1 MRKDSPIT
9 DIANSFGLLRLPDSI
24 AFGDGCRSGI
34 ARTVA
39 SLGNRALVVCDP
51 FLASTMA
58 FTQLLQ
64 DLKTHEVAVDVDT
77 QVVPELPV
85 TVVEE
90 AIERAQLTRPQV
102 IVGFGGGS
110 ALDLA
115 KLIALGLAHGTPLNQ
130 FYGEN
135 QVPGPVTPLVA
146 VPTTSGT
153 GSEVT
158 PVAVLADPDRDLKVG
173 ISSPHLIPKAA
184 VVDPRLMVGAPA
196 SVTASAGADAL
207 GHAIEAYTSNN
218 HAPQWGS
225 HLPVFVGENLLSST
239 LALEAIRLIGRS
251 LRDAVRDGE
260 DFEARSRMAY
270 ASLLAGMAFGTAG
283 THLSHAIQYPVGAL
297 THTPHGLGTGML
309 LPYVMQAILDADAGR
324 LARIAEALDVAG
336 DSAEESAQNAV
347 DEVAAIMTDI
357 GLPND
362 LAAIG
367 VTESDLPRIV
377 ELSLT
382 VRRLV
387 TNSVLDPTEENIHRI
402 VRAAHRGDRTGLK
415 PLPFPP
421 PPRTKAKRTSEPHL
435 RPLYRRPLDTRFQRQ
450 QIPRH

>member
-1 MRKDSPIT
+1 MT

-39 SLGNRALVVCDP
+39 SLGHRALVVCDP
-51 FLASTMA
+51 FLASTEA
-58 FTQLLQ
+58 FNQLLQ
-64 DLKTHEVAVDVDT
+64 ELEALDVAVTVDT

-85 TVVEE
+85 AVVEE
-90 AIERAQLTRPQV
+90 AIERAVLTRPQV

-115 KLIALGLAHGTPLNQ
+115 KLIALGLAHGTPLNR

-135 QVPGPVTPLVA
+135 QVPGPVIPLVA

-158 PVAVLADPDRDLKVG
+158 PVAVLADPDRELKVG
-173 ISSPHLIPKAA
+173 ISSPYLIPRAA

-196 SVTASAGADAL
+196 AVTASAGADAL
-207 GHAIEAYTSNN
+207 VHAIEAYTSNN
-218 HAPQWGS
+218 HAPQWADQ
-225 HLPVFVGENLLSST
+225 LPVFVGENLLSST
-239 LALEAIRLIGRS
+239 LALEAIRLIGLS
-251 LRDAVRDGE
+251 LRGAVRDGQ
-260 DFEARSRMAY
+260 DFQARSRMAY

-309 LPYVMQAILDADAGR
+309 LPYVMQALLATDARR
-324 LARIAEALDVAG
+324 LADIAQALGVAT
-336 DSAEESAQNAV
+336 DSTEESAQNAI
-347 DEVAAIMTDI
+347 DEVAAIMADI
-357 GLPND
+357 GLPNH

-367 VTESDLPRIV
+367 VTEADLPRIV

-387 TNSVLDPTEENIHRI
+387 TNSVLEPTEENLHRI
-402 VRAAHRGDRTGLK
+402 VRAALNGDRTALK
-415 PLPFPP
+415 PVP
-421 PPRTKAKRTSEPHL
+421 TAASTESEN
-435 RPLYRRPLDTRFQRQ
+435 Q
-450 QIPRH
+450 Q

>member
-1 MRKDSPIT
+1 MT
-9 DIANSFGLLRLPDSI
+9 DIAKSFGLLRLPDSI
-24 AFGDGCRSGI
+24 AFGDGCRAGI

-51 FLASTMA
+51 FLSSTEP
-58 FTQLLQ
+58 FTELLAELEAL
-64 DLKTHEVAVDVDT
+64 DVTVAVDT

-85 TVVEE
+85 AVVKE
-90 AIERAQLTRPQV
+90 AIERARETRPHV

-115 KLIALGLAHGTPLNQ
+115 KLIALGVAHGTPLSR

-135 QVPGPVTPLVA
+135 QVPGQVIPLVA

-173 ISSPHLIPKAA
+173 ISSPYLIPKAA
-184 VVDPRLMVGAPA
+184 FVDPRLMVGAPA
-196 SVTASAGADAL
+196 AVTASAGADAL
-207 GHAIEAYTSNN
+207 VHAVEAYTASN
-218 HAPQWGS
+218 HAPQWDDQ
-225 HLPVFVGENLLSST
+225 LPVFVGENLLSST
-239 LALEAIRLIGRS
+239 LALEAIRLIGLS
-251 LRDAVRDGE
+251 LRNAVSNGE
-260 DFEARSRMAY
+260 DFEARSGMAY

-309 LPYVMQAILDADAGR
+309 LPYVMQALLATDATR
-324 LARIAEALDVAG
+324 LASIAEALGVPAG
-336 DSAEESAQNAV
+336 SIVESAQNAIS
-347 DEVAAIMTDI
+347 EVASIMADI
-357 GLPND
+357 GLPHD
-362 LAAIG
+362 LASIG
-367 VTESDLPRIV
+367 VTEADLPRII

-387 TNSVLDPTEENIHRI
+387 TNSVLEPTEENLHHI
-402 VRAAHRGDRTGLK
+402 VRAAFDRDRTELT
-415 PLPFPP
+415 PLP
-421 PPRTKAKRTSEPHL
+421 TIASNESET
-435 RPLYRRPLDTRFQRQ
+435 YK
-450 QIPRH
+450 

>member
-1 MRKDSPIT
+1 MT
-9 DIANSFGLLRLPDSI
+9 DIANSFGLLRLPGSI
-24 AFGDGCRSGI
+24 AFGDGTRSSI

-39 SLGNRALVVCDP
+39 TLGHRALVVCDP
-51 FLASTMA
+51 FLSSTEA
-58 FTQLLQ
+58 FTQLLEELEAL
-64 DLKTHEVAVDVDT
+64 DVAVTVDT

-85 TVVEE
+85 SVVEE
-90 AIERAQLTRPQV
+90 VIERAVLTRPQV

-115 KLIALGLAHGTPLNQ
+115 KLIALGLAHGTPLNR

-135 QVPGPVTPLVA
+135 QVPGPVIPLVA

-158 PVAVLADPDRDLKVG
+158 PVAVLADPDRELKVG
-173 ISSPHLIPKAA
+173 ISSPYLIPRAA
-184 VVDPRLMVGAPA
+184 IVDPRLMVGAPA
-196 SVTASAGADAL
+196 AVTASAGADAL
-207 GHAIEAYTSNN
+207 VHAIEAYTSNN
-218 HAPQWGS
+218 HTPQWGDQ
-225 HLPVFVGENLLSST
+225 LPVFVGENVLSST
-239 LALEAIRLIGRS
+239 LALEAIRLIGLS

-309 LPYVMQAILDADAGR
+309 LPYVMQAVLDTDARR
-324 LARIAEALDVAG
+324 LANIAEALGVAAG
-336 DSAEESAQNAV
+336 STDESAQNAI
-347 DEVAAIMTDI
+347 DEVAAIMADI

-362 LAAIG
+362 LATIG
-367 VTESDLPRIV
+367 VTEADLPRIV

-387 TNSVLDPTEENIHRI
+387 TNSVLEPTEENLHRI
-402 VRAAHRGDRTGLK
+402 VRAALSGDRAELK
-415 PLPFPP
+415 PVP
-421 PPRTKAKRTSEPHL
+421 TAASNESEN
-435 RPLYRRPLDTRFQRQ
+435 Q
-450 QIPRH
+450 Q

>member
-1 MRKDSPIT
+1 MT
-9 DIANSFGLLRLPDSI
+9 DISNSFGLLRLPDSI
-24 AFGDGCRSGI
+24 AFGDGSRAGI

-51 FLASTMA
+51 FLSTTEA
-58 FTQLLQ
+58 FTTLLAE
-64 DLKTHEVAVDVDT
+64 LEGLNITVTVDT

-85 TVVEE
+85 TVVED
-90 AIERAQLTRPQV
+90 AIERAKTSNPQV

-115 KLIALGLAHGTPLNQ
+115 KLIALGLAHGTPLNR

-135 QVPGPVTPLVA
+135 QVPGPVIPLVA

-158 PVAVLADPDRDLKVG
+158 PVAVLADPDRELKVG
-173 ISSPHLIPKAA
+173 ISSPYLIPRAA
-184 VVDPRLMVGAPA
+184 IVDPRLMVGAPA
-196 SVTASAGADAL
+196 AVTASAGADAL
-207 GHAIEAYTSNN
+207 VHAIEAYTANN
-218 HAPQWGS
+218 HAPEWAS
-225 HLPVFVGENLLSST
+225 PLPVFVGENLLSST
-239 LALEAIRLIGRS
+239 LALEAIRLIGLS
-251 LRDAVRDGE
+251 LRDAVVDGE

-309 LPYVMQAILDADAGR
+309 LPFVMQSLLPTDARR
-324 LARIAEALDVAG
+324 LADVAG
-336 DSAEESAQNAV
+336 ALGVAAATIDESAQNAI
-347 DEVAAIMTDI
+347 DEVAAIMADI
-357 GLPND
+357 GLPAD

-367 VTESDLPRIV
+367 VTEPDLPRVV

-387 TNSVLDPTEENIHRI
+387 TNSVIDPTEENLHRI
-402 VRAAHRGDRTGLK
+402 VRAAFSGDRTALK
-415 PLPFPP
+415 PLPA
-421 PPRTKAKRTSEPHL
+421 TASNESETSK
-435 RPLYRRPLDTRFQRQ
+435 
-450 QIPRH
+450 

>member
-1 MRKDSPIT
+1 MSN
-9 DIANSFGLLRLPDSI
+9 IAGSFGLLRLPDSI
-24 AFGDGCRSGI
+24 VFGDGSRSSI

-39 SLGNRALVVCDP
+39 SLGHRALVVCDP
-51 FLASTMA
+51 FLAATDA
-58 FTQLLQ
+58 FTTLLSELQ
-64 DLKTHEVAVDVDT
+64 ALDVTVTVDT

-85 TVVEE
+85 SVVED
-90 AIERAQLTRPQV
+90 AIDRAQSSRPQV

-115 KLIALGLAHGTPLNQ
+115 KLIALGLAHGTPLNR

-158 PVAVLADPDRDLKVG
+158 PVAVLADPDRELKVG
-173 ISSPHLIPKAA
+173 ISSPHLIPRAA
-184 VVDPRLMVGAPA
+184 IVDPQLMVGAPPA
-196 SVTASAGADAL
+196 VTASAGADAL
-207 GHAIEAYTSNN
+207 VHAIEAYTANN
-218 HAPQWGS
+218 HPPVWADQQ
-225 HLPVFVGENLLSST
+225 PVFAGENLLSAT

-251 LRDAVRDGE
+251 LREAVRDGG

-309 LPYVMQAILDADAGR
+309 LPYVIQAILATDTTR
-324 LARIAEALDVAG
+324 LASIGAALGVAG
-336 DSAEESAQNAV
+336 DTVEESAQNAIY
-347 DEVAAIMTDI
+347 EVAAIMADI
-357 GLPND
+357 GLPHD
-362 LAAIG
+362 LASIG
-367 VTESDLPRIV
+367 VTEADLPRIV

-387 TNSVLDPTEENIHRI
+387 TNSVLEPTEENVHRI
-402 VRAAHRGDRTGLK
+402 VRAAFSGDRAELN
-415 PLPFPP
+415 PLA
-421 PPRTKAKRTSEPHL
+421 TAASNESET
-435 RPLYRRPLDTRFQRQ
+435 YK
-450 QIPRH
+450 

>member
-1 MRKDSPIT
+1 MT
-9 DIANSFGLLRLPDSI
+9 DIAASFGLLRLPDSI
-24 AFGDGCRSGI
+24 VFGDGSRASI

-39 SLGNRALVVCDP
+39 ALGHRALVVCDP
-51 FLASTMA
+51 FLSKTGA
-58 FTQLLQ
+58 FTTLLAE
-64 DLKTHEVAVDVDT
+64 LEALNVSVTVDT

-85 TVVEE
+85 TVVED
-90 AIERAQLTRPQV
+90 AIERAKTTDPQV

-115 KLIALGLAHGTPLNQ
+115 KLIALGLAHGTPLNR

-158 PVAVLADPDRDLKVG
+158 PVAVLADPDRELKVG
-173 ISSPHLIPKAA
+173 ISSPHLIPRAA
-184 VVDPRLMVGAPA
+184 IVDPRLMVGAPA
-196 SVTASAGADAL
+196 AVTASAGADAL
-207 GHAIEAYTSNN
+207 VHAIEAYTANN
-218 HAPQWGS
+218 HSPEWASQ
-225 HLPVFVGENLLSST
+225 LPVFVGENLLSST
-239 LALEAIRLIGRS
+239 VALEAIRLIGLS

-270 ASLLAGMAFGTAG
+270 ASLLAGMAFGAAG
-283 THLSHAIQYPVGAL
+283 THLSHAVQYPVGAL

-309 LPYVMQAILDADAGR
+309 LPYVMQALLPTDTRR
-324 LARIAEALDVAG
+324 LAGVAG
-336 DSAEESAQNAV
+336 ALGVAGTGIEESAQNAV
-347 DEVAAIMTDI
+347 DEVAAIMADI
-357 GLPND
+357 GLPVD

-367 VTESDLPRIV
+367 VTEPDLPRVV

-387 TNSVLDPTEENIHRI
+387 TNSVIDPTEENLHRI
-402 VRAAHRGDRTGLK
+402 VRAAFSGDRTELK
-415 PLPFPP
+415 PLPA
-421 PPRTKAKRTSEPHL
+421 TASNESETSK
-435 RPLYRRPLDTRFQRQ
+435 
-450 QIPRH
+450 

>member
-1 MRKDSPIT
+1 MT
-9 DIANSFGLLRLPDSI
+9 DIAGSFGLLRLPDSI
-24 AFGDGCRSGI
+24 VFGDGSRTSI
-34 ARTVA
+34 APTVA
-39 SLGNRALVVCDP
+39 ALGHRALVICDP
-51 FLASTMA
+51 FLSTAEA
-58 FTQLLQ
+58 FTALLA
-64 DLKTHEVAVDVDT
+64 DLEALDVTVTVDT

-85 TVVEE
+85 TVVED
-90 AIERAQLTRPQV
+90 AIERAKTTNPQV

-115 KLIALGLAHGTPLNQ
+115 KLIALGLAHGTPLNR

-135 QVPGPVTPLVA
+135 LVPGPVTPLVA

-158 PVAVLADPDRDLKVG
+158 PVAVLADPDRELKVG
-173 ISSPHLIPKAA
+173 ISSPYLIPKAA

-196 SVTASAGADAL
+196 AVTASAGADAL
-207 GHAIEAYTSNN
+207 VHAIEAYTANN
-218 HAPQWGS
+218 HAPAWGEQ
-225 HLPVFVGENLLSST
+225 LPVFVGENLLSST
-239 LALEAIRLIGRS
+239 LALEAIRLIGLS

-270 ASLLAGMAFGTAG
+270 ASLLAGMAFGSAG

-309 LPYVMQAILDADAGR
+309 LPYVMQALLPTDAHR
-324 LARIAEALDVAG
+324 LADVAG
-336 DSAEESAQNAV
+336 ALGVAADSTQESAQNAI
-347 DEVAAIMTDI
+347 DEVAAIMADI
-357 GLPND
+357 GLPGD

-367 VTESDLPRIV
+367 VTEPDLPRVV

-387 TNSVLDPTEENIHRI
+387 TNSVLDPTEENLLRI
-402 VRAAHRGDRTGLK
+402 VRAAFSGDRTALK
-415 PLPFPP
+415 PLPA
-421 PPRTKAKRTSEPHL
+421 TASNESETSK
-435 RPLYRRPLDTRFQRQ
+435 
-450 QIPRH
+450 